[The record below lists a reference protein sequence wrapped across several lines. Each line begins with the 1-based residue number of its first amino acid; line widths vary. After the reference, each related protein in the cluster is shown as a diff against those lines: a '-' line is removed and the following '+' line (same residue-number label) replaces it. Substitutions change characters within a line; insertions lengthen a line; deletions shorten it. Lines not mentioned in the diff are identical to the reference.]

1 MASKVSKEMVVD
13 VPLERFWEV
22 VADYE
27 AYPGFVPSVKRTQVV
42 RADKGVKDVEYEV
55 DLGVK
60 TIKYTL
66 RHLEHAPDRMT
77 WSLVKGEMMKVSN
90 GAWELSH
97 HAGKTLARYTVEVQV
112 QKPPLVPQSIMDR
125 VSDELTKVQLP
136 RTLDAFKAQ
145 AERGTLTG
153 RP

>member
-13 VPLERFWEV
+13 VTVEEFWEV

-27 AYPGFVPSVKRTQVV
+27 AYSGFVPSVKRTRVV
-42 RADKGVKDVEYEV
+42 HADKGVKDVEYEV

-66 RHLEHAPDRMT
+66 RHLEHAPSRMT
-77 WSLVKGEMMKVSN
+77 WSLLKGDMMKVSN
-90 GAWELSH
+90 GAWELSN

-112 QKPPLVPQSIMDR
+112 QRPALVPQAIVDR

-136 RTLDAFKAQ
+136 RTLDAFKAR
-145 AERGTLTG
+145 AEKG
-153 RP
+153 R

>member
-13 VPLERFWEV
+13 VTVEEFWKV

-27 AYPGFVPSVKRTQVV
+27 AYSGFVPSVKKTRVV
-42 RADKGVKDVEYEV
+42 RTEKGVKDVEYEV

-66 RHLEHAPDRMT
+66 RHLEHAPTKMT
-77 WSLVKGEMMKVSN
+77 WSLLKGDMMKISN
-90 GAWELSH
+90 GAWELSN

-112 QKPPLVPQSIMDR
+112 QRPALVPQAIVDR

-136 RTLDAFKAQ
+136 RTLDAFKAR
-145 AERGTLTG
+145 AEKG
-153 RP
+153 R

>member
-145 AERGTLTG
+145 AEKGTLTR

>member
-13 VPLERFWEV
+13 VPVEAFWKV

-27 AYPGFVPSVKRTQVV
+27 AYSGFVPSVKRTRVV
-42 RADKGVKDVEYEV
+42 RTDKGVKDVEYEV

-60 TIKYTL
+60 TVKYTL
-66 RHLEHAPDRMT
+66 RHLEHAPTRMT
-77 WSLVKGEMMKVSN
+77 WSLLKGDMMKVSN
-90 GAWELSH
+90 GAWELSN

-112 QKPPLVPQSIMDR
+112 QRPALVPQAIVDR

-136 RTLDAFKAQ
+136 RTLEAFKVR
-145 AERGTLTG
+145 AEKG
-153 RP
+153 R

>member
-1 MASKVSKEMVVD
+1 MASRISKEMVVD
-13 VPLERFWEV
+13 VTVEEFWKV

-27 AYPGFVPSVKRTQVV
+27 AYSGFVPSVKKTRVV
-42 RADKGVKDVEYEV
+42 RTEKGVKDVEYEV

-66 RHLEHAPDRMT
+66 RHLEHAPSKMT
-77 WSLVKGEMMKVSN
+77 WSLLKGDMMKVSN
-90 GAWELSH
+90 GAWELSN

-112 QKPPLVPQSIMDR
+112 QRPALVPQAIVDR

-136 RTLDAFKAQ
+136 RTLDAFKAR
-145 AERGTLTG
+145 AEKG
-153 RP
+153 R

>member
-27 AYPGFVPSVKRTQVV
+27 AYSGFVPSVKRTRVV
-42 RADKGVKDVEYEV
+42 RTDKGVKDVEYEV

-66 RHLEHAPDRMT
+66 RHLEHAPDKMT

-90 GAWELSH
+90 GAWELSN

-136 RTLDAFKAQ
+136 RTLEAFKAQ
-145 AERGTLTG
+145 AEKG
-153 RP
+153 R

>member
-13 VPLERFWEV
+13 VTVEEFWEV

-27 AYPGFVPSVKRTQVV
+27 AYSSFVPSVKRTRVV
-42 RADKGVKDVEYEV
+42 RTEKGVKDVEYEV

-66 RHLEHAPDRMT
+66 RHLEHAPTKMT

-90 GAWELSH
+90 GAWELSN

-136 RTLDAFKAQ
+136 RTLDAFKAR
-145 AERGTLTG
+145 AEKG
-153 RP
+153 R

>member
-27 AYPGFVPSVKRTQVV
+27 AYSGFVPSVKRTRVV
-42 RADKGVKDVEYEV
+42 RTDKGVKDVEYEV

-66 RHLEHAPDRMT
+66 RHLEHAPDKMT

-90 GAWELSH
+90 GAWELSN

-145 AERGTLTG
+145 AEKG
-153 RP
+153 R

>member
-13 VPLERFWEV
+13 VPVEAFWEV

-27 AYPGFVPSVKRTQVV
+27 AYSGFVPSVKKTRVV

-66 RHLEHAPDRMT
+66 RHLEHAPTRMT
-77 WSLVKGEMMKVSN
+77 WSLLKGDMMKVSN
-90 GAWELSH
+90 GAWELSN

-112 QKPPLVPQSIMDR
+112 QRPALVPQAIVDR

-136 RTLDAFKAQ
+136 RTLDAFKVR
-145 AERGTLTG
+145 AEKG
-153 RP
+153 R

>member
-13 VPLERFWEV
+13 VTVEAFWKV

-27 AYPGFVPSVKRTQVV
+27 AYPGFVPSVKKTRVV
-42 RADKGVKDVEYEV
+42 HVDKGVKDVEYEV

-66 RHLEHAPDRMT
+66 RHMEHAPDRMT
-77 WSLVKGEMMKVSN
+77 WSLVKGDMMKVSN
-90 GAWELSH
+90 GAWELSN

-112 QKPPLVPQSIMDR
+112 QKPPLVPQAIMDR

-145 AERGTLTG
+145 AEKG
-153 RP
+153 R

>member
-13 VPLERFWEV
+13 VTVERFWEV
-22 VADYE
+22 VAAYE
-27 AYPGFVPSVKRTQVV
+27 AYPGFVPSVKKTRVV
-42 RADKGVKDVEYEV
+42 RTDKGVKDVEYEV

-66 RHLEHAPDRMT
+66 RHLEHAPTKMT
-77 WSLVKGEMMKVSN
+77 WSLVKGDMMKVSN
-90 GAWELSH
+90 GAWELSN

-136 RTLDAFKAQ
+136 RTLDAFKAR
-145 AERGTLTG
+145 AEKG
-153 RP
+153 R

>member
-13 VPLERFWEV
+13 VTVEEFWKV

-27 AYPGFVPSVKRTQVV
+27 AYSGFVPSVKKTRVV
-42 RADKGVKDVEYEV
+42 RTEKGVKDVEYEV

-77 WSLVKGEMMKVSN
+77 WSLLKGDMMKVSN
-90 GAWELSH
+90 GAWELSN

-112 QKPPLVPQSIMDR
+112 QRPALVPQAIVDR

-136 RTLDAFKAQ
+136 RTLDAFKSR
-145 AERGTLTG
+145 AEKG
-153 RP
+153 R

>member
-1 MASKVSKEMVVD
+1 MSSKVSKEMVVD
-13 VPLERFWEV
+13 VPLERFWDV

-27 AYPGFVPSVKRTQVV
+27 AYPGFVPSVKRTRVV
-42 RADKGVKDVEYEV
+42 HLEKGVKDVEYEV

-66 RHLEHAPDRMT
+66 RHLEHAPSKMT
-77 WSLVKGEMMKVSN
+77 WSLLKGDMMKVSN
-90 GAWELSH
+90 GAWELSN

-112 QKPPLVPQSIMDR
+112 QKPRLVPQAIVDR

-136 RTLDAFKAQ
+136 KTLDAFKAR
-145 AERGTLTG
+145 AEKG
-153 RP
+153 

>member
-13 VPLERFWEV
+13 VTVEEFWKV

-27 AYPGFVPSVKRTQVV
+27 AYSGFVPSVKKTRVV
-42 RADKGVKDVEYEV
+42 RTEKGVKDVEYEV

-66 RHLEHAPDRMT
+66 RHLEHAPSKMT
-77 WSLVKGEMMKVSN
+77 WSLLKGDMMKVSN
-90 GAWELSH
+90 GAWELSN

-112 QKPPLVPQSIMDR
+112 QRPALVPQAIVDR

-136 RTLDAFKAQ
+136 RTLDAFKAR
-145 AERGTLTG
+145 AEKG
-153 RP
+153 R

>member
-13 VPLERFWEV
+13 VPVEAFWEV

-27 AYPGFVPSVKRTQVV
+27 AYAGFVPSVRRTKVV
-42 RADKGVKDVEYEV
+42 RTEKGVKDVEYEV

-66 RHLEHAPDRMT
+66 RHLEHAPHKMT

-90 GAWELSH
+90 GAWELSN

-112 QKPPLVPQSIMDR
+112 QKPPLVPQAIMDR

-145 AERGTLTG
+145 AEKVR
-153 RP
+153 